1 MSSELSAGEPRARRG
16 LEAMLWIVAVVL
28 MLTAAVYQRRTGP
41 TYPMRGQFELAGQA
55 YRYRLKRSDY
65 STRDA
70 RIAIPHPAVG
80 VSGALH
86 YKRFRT
92 DDELSAVPL
101 EVENGELVGQ
111 LPAQPAAGKLEYF
124 ITLDMPQGQLRIP
137 ESAENVIIRFKD
149 EVPLFILIPHVAF
162 MFFAVLIGMRTGMAA
177 LFAPGNMRRLAWVT
191 LGIMTIGGMILGPI
205 VQKYA
210 FGAFWT
216 GFPFGYDLT
225 DNKVL
230 IMWVVWLVACA
241 LIGFKPKENERTS
254 RRIAAVAALVM
265 LVVYIIPHSAQGS
278 ELDYEALDRGV
289 PASEAIRTGGQRN

>member
-1 MSSELSAGEPRARRG
+1 
-16 LEAMLWIVAVVL
+16 
-28 MLTAAVYQRRTGP
+28 
-41 TYPMRGQFELAGQA
+41 
-55 YRYRLKRSDY
+55 
-65 STRDA
+65 
-70 RIAIPHPAVG
+70 
-80 VSGALH
+80 
-86 YKRFRT
+86 
-92 DDELSAVPL
+92 
-101 EVENGELVGQ
+101 
-111 LPAQPAAGKLEYF
+111 
-124 ITLDMPQGQLRIP
+124 
-137 ESAENVIIRFKD
+137 VIIRFKD

-230 IMWVVWLVACA
+230 IMWVLWLVACA
-241 LIGFKPKENERTS
+241 LIGFKPKEDERTS

-278 ELDYEALDRGV
+278 ELDYEALERGV